1 VTTSSDRRGLDGLT
15 AAELRDSRRGWWD
28 DRFTDLLLREIDP
41 AVRELVDVGCGL
53 AAAAHALLPRLERMR
68 YVGVDVDEAR
78 LEQAR
83 RSLEGVAYAGRVEL
97 RPGRAE
103 ALPCG
108 DREADLVLCCMTLQH
123 LPDVGAALG
132 EARRVLAP
140 GGTLLAVEPDNLGQ
154 RFYFDGPLEELNH
167 ALADLA
173 GAAREARRPAD
184 SAVGPALPALLER
197 AGYERVSCTP
207 HFLGGLRRAAA
218 RQVLD
223 AAARA
228 AEITAAA
235 ARLGAADPRVVQAR
249 EAVARSRARLPPAA
263 TGHGGQIVPVF
274 VVSARRGA

>member
-1 VTTSSDRRGLDGLT
+1 MTSRSARRGLDGLI
-15 AAELRDSRRGWWD
+15 AEELRASRQGWWD
-28 DRFTDLLLREIDP
+28 DRFTDLLLRAIDP

-53 AAAAHALLPRLERMR
+53 AAAAHALLPRRERMR

-108 DREADLVLCCMTLQH
+108 GGEADLVLFCMTLQH

-140 GGTLLAVEPDNLGQ
+140 GGALLAVEPDNLGQ
-154 RFYFDGPLEELNH
+154 RFYFDGPLEELNR

-184 SAVGPALPALLER
+184 SALGPALPAALER

-207 HFLGGLRRAAA
+207 HFLGGLRRTTAH
-218 RQVLD
+218 QVFD
-223 AAARA
+223 AAARV
-228 AEITAAA
+228 AEISAAA
-235 ARLGAADPRVVQAR
+235 ARLDAADPRVVQAR
-249 EAVARSRARLPPAA
+249 EAVARSRGRVDPAA
-263 TGHGGQIVPVF
+263 PGHGGQIAPVF
-274 VVSARRGA
+274 VSAARRGA